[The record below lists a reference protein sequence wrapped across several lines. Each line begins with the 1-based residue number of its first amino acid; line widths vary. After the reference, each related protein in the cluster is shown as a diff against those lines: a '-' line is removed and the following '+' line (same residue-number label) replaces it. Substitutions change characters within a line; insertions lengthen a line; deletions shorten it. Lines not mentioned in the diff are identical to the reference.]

1 VSVFGIY
8 RHQQRRIALKYLTN
22 NGLESYGGEGGI
34 RKLEAQRPSATYR
47 YYVPMDTDTVEKLV
61 AISVLSAI
69 PVLEI
74 TTGE

>member
-1 VSVFGIY
+1 MPAAI
-8 RHQQRRIALKYLTN
+8 RRTGKKGPEFITPCV
-22 NGLESYGGEGGI
+22 
-34 RKLEAQRPSATYR
+34 AQR
-47 YYVPMDTDTVEKLV
+47 VDTVEKLV